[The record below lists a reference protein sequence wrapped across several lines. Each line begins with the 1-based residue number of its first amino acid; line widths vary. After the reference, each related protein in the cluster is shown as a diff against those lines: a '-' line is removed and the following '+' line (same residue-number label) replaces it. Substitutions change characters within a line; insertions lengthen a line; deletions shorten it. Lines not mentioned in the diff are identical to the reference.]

1 MPVPNPGS
9 LVPLTSSCYRH
20 LPQEMPVEGE
30 IEGEDDPLQEG
41 DGVRTAARKGEA
53 DGDAGHPQLGA
64 TPEAGTWRAGR
75 EHPTPTAHP
84 LLPHSDGAGENQM
97 PPPSYGAVTVA
108 MGRMDGSWDPPGS
121 PRPAGGCWRGSR
133 CHVHP
138 QPLAACSPWPI
149 GAGHVVAVVVLLQW
163 GQGQNQHRVAL
174 QGCETHGHHLSA
186 EQWKWNRNAPCKA
199 VQGLSSWRGVEEPRV
214 RRSAGRREM

>member
-1 MPVPNPGS
+1 M
-9 LVPLTSSCYRH
+9 
-20 LPQEMPVEGE
+20 
-30 IEGEDDPLQEG
+30 
-41 DGVRTAARKGEA
+41 RTAARKGEA

-97 PPPSYGAVTVA
+97 PPPSYGAVTAA

-133 CHVHP
+133 GPSRGCYQLLPCPPTAPGGV
-138 QPLAACSPWPI
+138 QPLAHRCGTRSSCGCPP
-149 GAGHVVAVVVLLQW
+149 AV
-163 GQGQNQHRVAL
+163 GTGT
-174 QGCETHGHHLSA
+174 ES
-186 EQWKWNRNAPCKA
+186 APCSSAGMRNTRAPSQCRAMEVEQKRP
-199 VQGLSSWRGVEEPRV
+199 VQSSAGVEQLE
-214 RRSAGRREM
+214 RSGGTTSPTQRWQEGDVTHEGLQHSRCSLPGKE